1 MSPEPMD
8 VSAVVEK
15 LNAALELQHR
25 SALQF
30 TLMAGGTQGF
40 EYQSLAELLWRFAA
54 AELDDTR
61 RLVEKIVALGGDP
74 TCATVPYAYQA
85 EPSAA
90 FEALLDNE
98 CEAIAALHA
107 VIPDPGQDPRS
118 EALEPML
125 EHALMRKQERIDVLL
140 RATRQT

>member
-1 MSPEPMD
+1 MSPELMD

-15 LNAALELQHR
+15 LNAALERQHR

-40 EYQSLAELLWRFAA
+40 EYQSLVELLRRFAA

-61 RLVEKIVALGGDP
+61 RLVEKIVALGGEP
-74 TCATVPYAYQA
+74 SCATVPYVYQA

-90 FEALLDNE
+90 FEALVDNE
-98 CEAIAALHA
+98 CEAIAALHD
-107 VIPDPGQDPRS
+107 VIPDTGQEPRS
-118 EALEPML
+118 EALEHMI
-125 EHALMRKQERIDVLL
+125 EHAIMRKQEQVDVLL
-140 RATRQT
+140 RATRRT